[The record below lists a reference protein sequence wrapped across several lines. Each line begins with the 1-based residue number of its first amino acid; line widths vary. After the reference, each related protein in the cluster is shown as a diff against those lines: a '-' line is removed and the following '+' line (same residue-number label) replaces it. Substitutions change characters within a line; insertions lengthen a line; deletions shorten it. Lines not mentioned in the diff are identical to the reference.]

1 MSGGCVTVDSDLS
14 SGRELPRMGTLTGKV
29 AIVTGAGNGLGRS
42 EALSLAAHG
51 AAVVVNDLGG
61 PDGGPGPADAVA
73 AEIAAAGGRAVA
85 AADDVSDWQAS
96 AGLLKTALAEF
107 GRLDIVVTN
116 AGLVRRGAITEVTE
130 ADLDLQVGVLFKG
143 TYGLVHHVGAYWKG
157 LYEAGDR
164 AHRTMVLTSSSAGV
178 PGGVQEF
185 SVYGAMKSGVAAL
198 ALGAALEF
206 RAFGVT
212 VNAILPH
219 AATATDSLAKGLAEV
234 QRFEPGSMDPMNP
247 EHTANVVAYLAGERA
262 SWLSGQVFEI
272 TGTNVRRWVRWSPAA
287 EVEAE
292 RQWTPEALD
301 TALATAVYG
310 TLPAGRV
317 VPVTKKG

>member
-1 MSGGCVTVDSDLS
+1 
-14 SGRELPRMGTLTGKV
+14 MGTLSGKV
-29 AIVTGAGNGLGRS
+29 AIVTGAGNGIGRS
-42 EALSLAAHG
+42 EALTLASRG

-61 PDGGPGPADAVA
+61 PGGAPGPAGAVA
-73 AEIAAAGGRAVA
+73 REIAAAGGKAVA
-85 AADDVSDWQAS
+85 AAADVSDWTAS
-96 AGLLKTALAEF
+96 GGLLEAALAEF

-116 AGLVRRGAITEVTE
+116 AGIVRRGAITEVTE

-143 TYGLVHHVGAYWKG
+143 TYGLVHHVAAYWKG
-157 LYEAGDR
+157 LHDAGDR

-219 AATATDSLAKGLAEV
+219 AASRQDSLAKGLAEV
-234 QRFEPGSMDPMNP
+234 QQFDPGSLDPMNP
-247 EHTANVVAYLAGERA
+247 EHTANVVAYLADERA
-262 SWLSGQVFEI
+262 AWLSGQVFEI
-272 TGTNVRRWVRWSPAA
+272 TGTTVRRWVRWAPAA
-287 EVEAE
+287 EVGSE
-292 RQWTPEALD
+292 RHWTPEALD
-301 TALATAVYG
+301 TALADAVYG

-317 VPVTKKG
+317 IPHAQKG